1 MNENSNHERFF
12 NPSKIPVLSLID
24 QEAAAPPPLPTASP
38 SGEPTRFAHG
48 MSGRALLR
56 IIFRKCADLGVS
68 DIQMR
73 AERPVYIHTNKGM
86 EKIEEY
92 GVLSAENMD
101 EILKELVA
109 NKESSSHGFGLRKEV
124 DTRVDDKI
132 AGAIAEFS
140 QTRVTDFSCDGIPL
154 NEDGGEISGRLRVQG
169 HLSSSGL
176 GVTCRILN
184 DSIPELEAL
193 GIDPDTVA
201 TLRHAVL
208 RRAGLCLVTGP
219 TGSGKSTSLASL
231 IDWVRRHHPKHIVT
245 VEDPI
250 EYQYPD
256 DMDDPDFPG
265 HKCPSPSI
273 VTQQEVGRDVHS
285 YRQGLK
291 DVLRKAPHIILL
303 GEIRDREAMET
314 CMEAAQT
321 GHLVLSTLHTTGA
334 VKTIGRILELY
345 PNESHSAVLSRLS
358 EILIFI
364 HSQGLLNGIE
374 RRVLTYEFLQNNDD
388 AVSSAIANYDG
399 GSRSLED
406 VIRRAGNI
414 EWDSNL
420 KRLVKQGLITP
431 ETMVNARMNKNDDE
445 IDIT

>member
-1 MNENSNHERFF
+1 MFTAVHE
-12 NPSKIPVLSLID
+12 
-24 QEAAAPPPLPTASP
+24 PPPLPVHNGPVAAP
-38 SGEPTRFAHG
+38 RFAPG
-48 MSGRALLR
+48 MDGATLLG
-56 IIFRKCADLGVS
+56 IIFRVCKEIRVS

-73 AERPVYIHTNKGM
+73 SDRPVYIHTNKGV
-86 EKIEEY
+86 EKLDFLGI
-92 GVLSAENMD
+92 LTPSHMD
-101 EILKELVA
+101 EILKELIT
-109 NKESSSHGFGLRKEV
+109 NRESASHGFGEESDLGQ
-124 DTRVDDKI
+124 RVEDKI
-132 AGAIAEFS
+132 NNAIRDFAE
-140 QTRVTDFSCDGIPL
+140 RKVADFSCNGIL
-154 NEDGGEISGRLRVQG
+154 MGNNGERSGRLRIQA

-184 DSIPELEAL
+184 DFIPELESL
-193 GIDPDTVA
+193 GIDADT
-201 TLRHAVL
+201 TSVL
-208 RRAGLCLVTGP
+208 RMAVQKRAGLCLVTGP
-219 TGSGKSTSLASL
+219 TGSGKSTSLAAL
-231 IDWVRRHHPKHIVT
+231 IDWLRRHHGKHIVT

-256 DMDDPDFPG
+256 DMEDPEYPG
-265 HKCPSPSI
+265 RRIPCPSV

-291 DVLRKAPHIILL
+291 DVLRKAPHVILL

-345 PNESHSAVLSRLS
+345 PKESHSAVLSRLA

-364 HSQGLLNGIE
+364 HSQGLLNGIQ

-388 AVSSAIANYDG
+388 SVASAIANYDG
-399 GSRSLED
+399 GARSLED

-414 EWDSNL
+414 EWDANL
-420 KRLVKQGLITP
+420 RRLMRQGLIT
-431 ETMVNARMNKNDDE
+431 EQTFENARMNRDE
-445 IDIT
+445 SEIL

>member
-1 MNENSNHERFF
+1 MSTFPPTIE
-12 NPSKIPVLSLID
+12 
-24 QEAAAPPPLPTASP
+24 PPPLPGQGVAGGSA
-38 SGEPTRFAHG
+38 RFAPG
-48 MSGRALLR
+48 MSGRELLG
-56 IIFRKCADLGVS
+56 IIFRVCSELKVS

-73 AERPVYIHTNKGM
+73 ATRPVYIHTNKGM
-86 EKIEEY
+86 EKLEFLGI
-92 GVLSAENMD
+92 LTNAHMD
-101 EILKELVA
+101 EILKELIR
-109 NKESSSHGFGLRKEV
+109 NRESGSHGFGKDQSL
-124 DTRVDDKI
+124 DSRVDEKI
-132 AGAIAEFS
+132 RVAIEDFAK
-140 QTRVTDFSCDGIPL
+140 TCVADFSCDGIPM
-154 NEDGGEISGRLRVQG
+154 GENGERSGRLRIQA
-169 HLSSSGL
+169 HLSAPGL
-176 GVTCRILN
+176 GITCRILN

-193 GIDPDTVA
+193 GIDPDTTD
-201 TLRHAVL
+201 TLRHCVL
-208 RRAGLCLVTGP
+208 KRAGLCLVTGP
-219 TGSGKSTSLASL
+219 TGSGKSTTLASL
-231 IDWVRRHHPKHIVT
+231 IDWLRRHHPKHIVT

-256 DMDDPDFPG
+256 DMDDPEFPG
-265 HKCPSPSI
+265 RKIPSPSI

-291 DVLRKAPHIILL
+291 DVLRKAPHVILL

-345 PNESHSAVLSRLS
+345 PKENHASVLSRLS

-364 HSQGLLNGIE
+364 HSQGLLNGIQ

-399 GSRSLED
+399 GARSLED

-420 KRLVKQGLITP
+420 RRLVRQGLITP
-431 ETMVNARMNKNDDE
+431 ETYINARMNKNDDE
-445 IDIT
+445 MI

>member
-1 MNENSNHERFF
+1 MSVFSEVIE
-12 NPSKIPVLSLID
+12 
-24 QEAAAPPPLPTASP
+24 PPPLPGQVQATGP
-38 SGEPTRFAHG
+38 MRFAPR
-48 MSGRALLR
+48 MSGRTLLG
-56 IIFRKCADLGVS
+56 IIFRVCRELRVS

-73 AERPVYIHTNKGM
+73 AARPVYIHTNKGV
-86 EKIEEY
+86 EKLEFLGI
-92 GVLSAENMD
+92 LSAANMD
-101 EILKELVA
+101 EILKELIA
-109 NKESSSHGFGLRKEV
+109 NRESGSHGFGQDQSLNQ
-124 DTRVDDKI
+124 RVEEKI
-132 AGAIAEFS
+132 RIAIADFS
-140 QTRVTDFSCDGIPL
+140 ERRVADFSCDGIPMGD
-154 NEDGGEISGRLRVQG
+154 NGERSGRLRIQA

-184 DSIPELEAL
+184 DFIPELESL
-193 GIDPDTVA
+193 GIDPDTTD

-208 RRAGLCLVTGP
+208 KRAGLCLVTGP
-219 TGSGKSTSLASL
+219 TGSGKSTTLASL
-231 IDWVRRHHPKHIVT
+231 IDWARRHHPKHVVT

-256 DMDDPDFPG
+256 DMDDPDYPG
-265 HKCPSPSI
+265 HRIPSPSI

-345 PNESHSAVLSRLS
+345 PKESHTAVLSRLS

-364 HSQGLLNGIE
+364 HSQGLLNGVE

-388 AVSSAIANYDG
+388 AVSSAISNYDG
-399 GSRSLED
+399 GARSLED

-414 EWDSNL
+414 EWDHNL
-420 KRLVKQGLITP
+420 RRLLNQGLITHD
-431 ETMVNARMNKNDDE
+431 TFQNAKMNKNDD
-445 IDIT
+445 DL

>member
-1 MNENSNHERFF
+1 MTG
-12 NPSKIPVLSLID
+12 
-24 QEAAAPPPLPTASP
+24 QQ
-38 SGEPTRFAHG
+38 
-48 MSGRALLR
+48 LLA
-56 IIFRKCADLGVS
+56 IIFKRCADLGVS

-86 EKIEEY
+86 EKMEEL
-92 GVLSAENMD
+92 GRLSSENMD
-101 EILKELVA
+101 EILKELIA
-109 NKESSSHGFGLRKEV
+109 NKESGSHGFGAT
-124 DTRVDDKI
+124 DTAEERVDEKI
-132 AGAIAEFS
+132 RGAIAEFE
-140 QTRVTDFSCDGIPL
+140 QTRVADFSCDGIPL
-154 NEDGGEISGRLRVQG
+154 NDLGEKSGRLRIQG

-184 DSIPELEAL
+184 DSIPELEQL
-193 GIDPDTVA
+193 GIDPDTIA
-201 TLRHAVL
+201 TLRHSVL
-208 RRAGLCLVTGP
+208 KRAGLCLVTGP

-231 IDWVRRHHPKHIVT
+231 IDWVRRNHPKHIVT

-256 DMDDPDFPG
+256 DMEDPDFPG
-265 HKCPSPSI
+265 HRCPSPSI
-273 VTQQEVGRDVHS
+273 VTQQEVGRDIHS

-345 PNESHSAVLSRLS
+345 PNDSHQAVLSRLS

-364 HSQGLLNGIE
+364 HSQGLLNGVE

-399 GSRSLED
+399 GARSLED

-414 EWDSNL
+414 EWDANL
-420 KRLVKQGLITP
+420 KRLLKQGLITP

-445 IDIT
+445 VDIL